1 MVGIVVRFSAYLQK
15 ELAGF
20 TDALRI
26 RSGRKTEVK
35 EVSKAVVPS
44 TCFSSGRAG
53 HPHSHLLMPLSSLH
67 ILKSSVF

>member
-1 MVGIVVRFSAYLQK
+1 MSRAGAVVVGIVIRFWAYLQT

-44 TCFSSGRAG
+44 TCFPQEGPA
-53 HPHSHLLMPLSSLH
+53 
-67 ILKSSVF
+67 ILTATF